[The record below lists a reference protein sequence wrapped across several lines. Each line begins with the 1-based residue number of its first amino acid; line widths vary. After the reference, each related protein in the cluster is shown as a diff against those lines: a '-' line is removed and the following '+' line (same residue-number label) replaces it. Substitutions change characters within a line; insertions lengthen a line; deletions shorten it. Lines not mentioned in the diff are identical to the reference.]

1 MADRPGLV
9 AKANHAGGTDSG
21 EAAKQPSRNPGR
33 PASQPARGLMDG
45 MIEVETRHEGGL
57 AIDFARLR
65 RRRMMG
71 LVNGTTVAALARTA
85 PGRVERSGIVRGD
98 IRRSFGTARGV
109 ARGVRLDIR
118 LRLTSANSGRPL
130 TDHAVYLWHA
140 DADGRYSL
148 AEDDLTEG
156 NLAEGD
162 LTEGNLVER
171 DENYLR
177 GIQVTDSAGWVRFT
191 SIRPGARDGWPRLHV
206 EVYPSLA
213 ATDCPAT
220 RLHTTEI
227 TLPGDAGHPGAYLEM
242 ACLTGDAERGFVA
255 TRMIQV

>member
-1 MADRPGLV
+1 
-9 AKANHAGGTDSG
+9 
-21 EAAKQPSRNPGR
+21 
-33 PASQPARGLMDG
+33 MDG

-148 AEDDLTEG
+148 AEGDLTEG
-156 NLAEGD
+156 DLTEGDLTEGDLTEGDLTEGD